1 MVSRDEGSTNFKSHS
16 VKKEIDTQINALA
29 EQDQNLL
36 LYYSLLDFRYKL
48 LTDDFGIGK
57 DSFDRIEELN
67 TPSDQ
72 MLNYYY
78 HFFKSNTF
86 YCPYKFF

>member
-1 MVSRDEGSTNFKSHS
+1 MQDYKVSNEKVTKLLNEWYQEMRAQQILKATQL
-16 VKKEIDTQINALA
+16 KKEIDTQINALA

-72 MLNYYY
+72 ML
-78 HFFKSNTF
+78 
-86 YCPYKFF
+86 